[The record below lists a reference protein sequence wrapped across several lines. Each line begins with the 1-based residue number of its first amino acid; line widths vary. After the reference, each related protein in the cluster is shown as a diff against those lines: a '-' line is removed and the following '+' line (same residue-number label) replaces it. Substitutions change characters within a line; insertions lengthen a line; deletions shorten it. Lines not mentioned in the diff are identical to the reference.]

1 MKKILIIVPDGGM
14 LFESA
19 GIADILMQANRL
31 HPEGARE
38 ICYQVKLATT
48 QPHQVIHG
56 QSGLNLLADHRLHEI
71 DPREPLDTIMITG
84 RGQNPQEGMAVVDW
98 LRLAAPHARRIV
110 SICGGAMLLAQT
122 GLLDGRRAT
131 THWKL
136 LETMQAEFPQI
147 RVEGGPLYIQDEH
160 IWTSG
165 GVSSGFDL
173 TLALVEEDYGFSL
186 ARDIAQDFVM
196 YLRRPGGQLQFS
208 RYNLQQTATQGPIN
222 DLLAWLLENL
232 TADLSVDKLAEK
244 VAMSPRNFTRVFTRE
259 TGASPARYVAE
270 ARLAAARQRLEQ
282 THETLDRIAEQ
293 TGFGSSINLRRLF
306 EKLQIVAINDLTD
319 SKTLAH
325 LLKYD
330 SLLGK
335 LDAEVTAG
343 EGGLVVDGK
352 PITVFSE
359 RNPASIP
366 WRQCEVDIVIEA
378 TGLFTDR
385 EKAAVHIHSG
395 GAKRVIISA
404 PGKNDDLTIVMGVN
418 ESLYSPDKHYVISNG
433 SCTTNGLAPAAQVLH
448 QHFGIKH
455 GLMNTTHAYTNS
467 QALHDQPE
475 KDLRGARA
483 AALSIV
489 PYSSGAAKALGKV
502 IPELDGRLTGYSL
515 RVPVPVVSI
524 VDLTVTLERDVTV
537 EEVNNAFREAAAA
550 GPLKGILGYSDEPL
564 VSSDYQGD
572 PRSSIIDGLSTLV
585 IGGNMVKILAWYDNE
600 WGFSNRLVDLALMMA
615 KRES

>member
-71 DPREPLDTIMITG
+71 DPREPRDTIMITG

-98 LRLAAPHARRIV
+98 LRLAAPHARRIA

-147 RVEGGPLYIQDEH
+147 RIEGGPLYIQDEH

-306 EKLQIVAINDLTD
+306 EKQLNLTP
-319 SKTLAH
+319 
-325 LLKYD
+325 
-330 SLLGK
+330 
-335 LDAEVTAG
+335 G
-343 EGGLVVDGK
+343 EY
-352 PITVFSE
+352 
-359 RNPASIP
+359 
-366 WRQCEVDIVIEA
+366 RQRFHC
-378 TGLFTDR
+378 R
-385 EKAAVHIHSG
+385 K
-395 GAKRVIISA
+395 
-404 PGKNDDLTIVMGVN
+404 
-418 ESLYSPDKHYVISNG
+418 
-433 SCTTNGLAPAAQVLH
+433 
-448 QHFGIKH
+448 
-455 GLMNTTHAYTNS
+455 
-467 QALHDQPE
+467 
-475 KDLRGARA
+475 
-483 AALSIV
+483 
-489 PYSSGAAKALGKV
+489 
-502 IPELDGRLTGYSL
+502 
-515 RVPVPVVSI
+515 
-524 VDLTVTLERDVTV
+524 
-537 EEVNNAFREAAAA
+537 
-550 GPLKGILGYSDEPL
+550 
-564 VSSDYQGD
+564 
-572 PRSSIIDGLSTLV
+572 
-585 IGGNMVKILAWYDNE
+585 
-600 WGFSNRLVDLALMMA
+600 MA
-615 KRES
+615 